1 MPPNKP
7 SSVPVVPNESIV
19 QAQIVQI
26 TRDEDGQGWVWQ
38 STVLSTRDVKG
49 YPNFAKAYVG
59 KHIDVYVQTTLRIR
73 FSENDSFQA
82 HIAYHGD
89 ERGGRFTLIENGIKK
104 L

>member
-7 SSVPVVPNESIV
+7 PSVPVVPNESIV

-49 YPNFAKAYVG
+49 YPNFAQAYVG
-59 KHIDVYVQTTLRIR
+59 KHIEVYVQTTLRIR

-82 HIAYHGD
+82 HIAYRGD